1 MPSIPVATVK
11 LGYTPQS
18 EDTSIDADVL
28 MFQLLR
34 ELTPQQ
40 KAQRV
45 RHFNQSTRKLILIG
59 IKNQYPNSCL
69 SWVRQE
75 LIRRRLG
82 EKWIKILGLK
92 IIESEIEEQWMILD
106 PLELAYRIAA
116 LFETLNI
123 PYLVGGSVAS
133 SLLGESR
140 STQDLDLVISISLSQ
155 APQLI
160 QALTEDFYISES
172 AVIEAINLRRSFN
185 IIHLKSMEKVDIFVI
200 GDDGFSRSKMSR
212 RQIYRIDDSETGI
225 YIYSSEDIILQKLSW
240 YKLSATES
248 QKQWRDVLGVLK
260 VQGERL
266 DFNYLNR
273 WAEILKLQP
282 LLESALQQAG
292 LQE

>member
-1 MPSIPVATVK
+1 
-11 LGYTPQS
+11 
-18 EDTSIDADVL
+18 
-28 MFQLLR
+28 
-34 ELTPQQ
+34 
-40 KAQRV
+40 
-45 RHFNQSTRKLILIG
+45 
-59 IKNQYPNSCL
+59 L

-82 EKWIKILGLK
+82 QEWITILGLK
-92 IIESEIEEQWMILD
+92 TIESEIEEKWMILD
-106 PLELAYRIAA
+106 PLELACRIAV

-140 STQDLDLVISISLSQ
+140 STQDLDLVISISPSQ

-172 AVIEAINLRRSFN
+172 AVIEAINQRRSFN

-266 DFNYLNR
+266 DFNYLNQ
-273 WAEILKLQP
+273 WTEILKLQP